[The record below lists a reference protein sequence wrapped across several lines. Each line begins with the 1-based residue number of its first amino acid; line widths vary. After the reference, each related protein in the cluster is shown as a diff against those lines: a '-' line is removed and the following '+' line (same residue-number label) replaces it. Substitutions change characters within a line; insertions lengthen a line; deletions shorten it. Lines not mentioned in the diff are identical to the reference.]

1 MDCGLRPDGVLGGLC
16 ADDGSAIGP
25 ALVEAEL
32 DIPLVDLKTTAQEE
46 ERDLWRRRLPGDP
59 P

>member
-1 MDCGLRPDGVLGGLC
+1 MHGGLCSDCVFGGLC

-32 DIPLVDLKTTAQEE
+32 DIPLVHLKPTAQEE
-46 ERDLWRRRLPGDP
+46 ERDL
-59 P
+59 